1 MLALLQLAIYK
12 AQTGNQRAHVSTGG
26 GSNAI
31 GNSYRGFFQC
41 IDHNLRSDPT
51 YPMLLEQSL
60 DSRLAE
66 LAALVWCWRDS
77 PQLKK
82 PWGGASGL
90 SLSICG

>member
-1 MLALLQLAIYK
+1 VLAFLQLAIHK

-26 GSNAI
+26 SSNAI
-31 GNSYRGFFQC
+31 GNCYRGLFQC
-41 IDHNLRSDPT
+41 TDHNLRCDPT

-66 LAALVWCWRDS
+66 LAALVRCWRDS

-82 PWGGASGL
+82 PWGGCIGA
-90 SLSICG
+90 